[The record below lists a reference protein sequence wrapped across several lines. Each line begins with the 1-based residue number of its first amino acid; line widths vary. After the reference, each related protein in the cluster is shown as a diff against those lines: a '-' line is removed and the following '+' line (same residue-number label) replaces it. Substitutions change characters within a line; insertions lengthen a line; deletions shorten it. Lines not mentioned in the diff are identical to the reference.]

1 MRITPERYGC
11 HDKPEACI
19 CPLYP
24 HLDMWLEFV
33 RRLRAKMPLF
43 CNLFSEY
50 PVCLSVLHT
59 RRLQQV
65 PARTSCLFLP
75 MIVIFVLFYFMLVR
89 PQQKRPRTAEH
100 DRRSAKGD
108 EVVTTGGAL
117 GKVVKLS
124 EQYVTLEL
132 SANVQVTFQRTAIQ
146 AVLPKGT
153 LKDI

>member
-1 MRITPERYGC
+1 MFIGTAHAAPAAGAGT
-11 HDKPEACI
+11 D
-19 CPLYP
+19 
-24 HLDMWLEFV
+24 F
-33 RRLRAKMPLF
+33 
-43 CNLFSEY
+43 
-50 PVCLSVLHT
+50 LS
-59 RRLQQV
+59 
-65 PARTSCLFLP
+65 FLP

-89 PQQKRPRTAEH
+89 PQQKKAKELQNMI
-100 DRRSAKGD
+100 AGLQKGD

-117 GKVVKLS
+117 GKVVKLT